1 MIPVCIRVGAT
12 DRRIRGLPFAML
24 VHLHEHLD
32 ARRFTGLKIDAVRR
46 SFGISE
52 RHVFRAFGRLV
63 RHGYLIAGPL
73 AGDVGRQVR
82 SYRLLPPTQ
91 APRAPLTD
99 LAPVRDAA

>member
-1 MIPVCIRVGAT
+1 MIPACIRVGAT

-32 ARRFTGLKIDAVRR
+32 ARRFTGLKIGVLLR
-46 SFGISE
+46 SFDISR
-52 RHVFRAFGRLV
+52 RHLFRAFDRLE
-63 RHGYLIAGPL
+63 RYGYLIAGPKV
-73 AGDVGRQVR
+73 GDAGRQVQ

-91 APRAPLTD
+91 APRVTETD